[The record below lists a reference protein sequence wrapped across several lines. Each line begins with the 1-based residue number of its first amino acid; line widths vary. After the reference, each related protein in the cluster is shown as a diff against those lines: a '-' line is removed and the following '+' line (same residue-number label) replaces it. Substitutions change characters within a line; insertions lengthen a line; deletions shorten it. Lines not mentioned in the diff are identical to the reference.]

1 MIIRDLIWVIAEC
14 FPYFLQFKSKL
25 ATVRSQSCYCW
36 LYRGSPSLTA
46 KDIISLISVLT
57 IWWCPYVKSS
67 LVLLEEGVYYDQCV
81 FLANLCLPFPC
92 FILYSKA
99 KICPLLQVSLDFYF
113 CNHSLMMKRTSFFL
127 VLVQI
132 VLLVYIEPFNICFFS
147 ISVWGIDLD
156 YFDIEWFALEM
167 NWDHSIIF
175 EIAPKYCI
183 LDSFID
189 YEGYSISSKGFLP
202 TLVDIIV
209 TSSKSPILVH
219 FSSLIP
225 EMLMFT
231 LVISCLTTSNLPWF
245 RDLAFQVPMQYY
257 SLQHWTF
264 LSP

>member
-14 FPYFLQFKSKL
+14 FPCFLQFKSKFFNKEFMIW
-25 ATVRSQSCYCW
+25 ATVRSQSCFCW

-81 FLANLCLPFPC
+81 FLANLCLSFPC

-147 ISVWGIDLD
+147 ISVWGLGLFWYWMICLGNELRS
-156 YFDIEWFALEM
+156 FNRF
-167 NWDHSIIF
+167 WDCSQ
-175 EIAPKYCI
+175 I
-183 LDSFID
+183 LHFGLFYWLWELIHFFQ
-189 YEGYSISSKGFLP
+189 GILAHISRYNSHLK
-202 TLVDIIV
+202 
-209 TSSKSPILVH
+209 
-219 FSSLIP
+219 
-225 EMLMFT
+225 
-231 LVISCLTTSNLPWF
+231 
-245 RDLAFQVPMQYY
+245 
-257 SLQHWTF
+257 
-264 LSP
+264 

>member
-14 FPYFLQFKSKL
+14 FPYFLQFKSEFFNKEFMIW
-25 ATVRSQSCYCW
+25 ATVSSQSCFCW

-67 LVLLEEGVYYDQCV
+67 LVLLEEGVYCDQCV

-113 CNHSLMMKRTSFFL
+113 CNHSPMMKRTSFFL

-156 YFDIEWFALEM
+156 
-167 NWDHSIIF
+167 
-175 EIAPKYCI
+175 I
-183 LDSFID
+183 L
-189 YEGYSISSKGFLP
+189 
-202 TLVDIIV
+202 
-209 TSSKSPILVH
+209 IL
-219 FSSLIP
+219 
-225 EMLMFT
+225 
-231 LVISCLTTSNLPWF
+231 NDLPWKWTEIIQSF
-245 RDLAFQVPMQYY
+245 LRLLPNTAFWTLLLTMRATPFLTRDSCP
-257 SLQHWTF
+257 H
-264 LSP
+264 